1 MIENGDFWT
10 NWAFLEQNKARII
23 IYGSK
28 LVKKVY
34 ISTLNNCEQVSL
46 MSELGFM
53 KYLVSNK
60 VL

>member
-10 NWAFLEQNKARII
+10 NWAFLQQNKARII

-28 LVKKVY
+28 LLKKVY

-46 MSELGFM
+46 KGISD
-53 KYLVSNK
+53 KK
-60 VL
+60 K